1 MTDRCPTDYVPA
13 GPGGNDPYYPSSLP
27 LRRLL
32 GRYRG
37 ELRAPNVYKLVAG
50 GYCDDGPTGTGQP
63 YDWPYQGAVIAFT
76 YYGSHTYTIT
86 QAEANALTAAGYGA
100 GVTP

>member
-1 MTDRCPTDYVPA
+1 MALFTPPATDTVTTDYV
-13 GPGGNDPYYPSSLP
+13 GGNDIYFPVGPP

-37 ELRAPNVYKLVAG
+37 ELRAPNVFKLVAG
-50 GYCDDGPTGTGQP
+50 GYTTAQP
-63 YDWPYQGAVIAFT
+63 YDNPPGSVISYT
-76 YYGSHTYTIT
+76 YLGSHSYDVST
-86 QAEANALTAAGYGA
+86 AEAALLTAAGFGA